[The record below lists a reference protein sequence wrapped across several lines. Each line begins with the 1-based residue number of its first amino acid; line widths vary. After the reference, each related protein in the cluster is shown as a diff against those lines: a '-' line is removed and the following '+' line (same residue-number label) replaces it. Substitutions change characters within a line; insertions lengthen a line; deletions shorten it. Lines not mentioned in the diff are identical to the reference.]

1 MHGVIDNAMAV
12 EIEIAARPLAMA
24 PDDVAALARH
34 WQGLSGAHKYPSRR
48 AINPAELRPFLG
60 YLCILDVI
68 NGPTDFVH
76 RLFGSHLVKYL
87 QRDLTGKSVLELPSP
102 ALGQSLFKQLEET
115 IEAGT
120 PMYFRTEVTSYD
132 SPARKFGTSRLLL
145 PLSDDGATIDQL
157 LTYTR
162 FDEAPLDF
170 WFRIAG

>member
-1 MHGVIDNAMAV
+1 MHGVPGNVMTI
-12 EIEIAARPLAMA
+12 EIEFAARPLAAA
-24 PDDVAALARH
+24 PDDVTALARH
-34 WQGLSGAHKYPSRR
+34 WQGLRGAYKYPSRR

-60 YLCILDVI
+60 YLCILDVKD
-68 NGPTDFVH
+68 NPPDFIH

-87 QRDLTGKSVLELPSP
+87 QRDLTGKSVLELPSL
-102 ALGQSLFKQLEET
+102 ALGQSLFKQLEDT

-132 SPARKFGTSRLLL
+132 SLARKSGTSRLLL
-145 PLSDDGATIDQL
+145 PLSDDGETINRL